1 MLAHKLAQSDKSG
14 GDRRLEMCKE
24 AGLYISFP
32 RSPFFPYL
40 FTHAPRNPADGPLL
54 TFTLAL
60 HTHKRLKRSVINW
73 ICLSFTLH
81 LN

>member
-1 MLAHKLAQSDKSG
+1 MLAHKLAQSAKSG
-14 GDRRLEMCKE
+14 DGRRLEMYKV

-40 FTHAPRNPADGPLL
+40 FTHAPRNPADGPLHWL

-60 HTHKRLKRSVINW
+60 HTHKRLKRCVIKGL
-73 ICLSFTLH
+73 IGFV
-81 LN
+81 